1 MNLIFF
7 VLIVGGTFIAAV
19 NGKIDAVTT
28 SILSS
33 ANGAVEKVI
42 GLIGIMTLWL
52 GMAKIAEESG
62 LLKAMTRLIYP
73 FIRFL
78 FPSIPPGHPAMG
90 SILMNLC
97 ANMMGFGSAATPFGL
112 KAMKELQ
119 ELNDDK
125 STASEG
131 MCTFL
136 AINTSSVTLIPAT
149 LIAMR
154 AAAGSARPSEIVGTT
169 LFATT
174 CSTLVAI
181 IADAIFRARNRRT
194 KKAACRAIT
203 RSVNPVNA
211 ARGRKGR

>member
-7 VLIVGGTFIAAV
+7 LLIVGGILIAAV
-19 NGKIDAVTT
+19 NGNVDVVTN
-28 SILSS
+28 SIVSS

-52 GMAKIAEESG
+52 GMAKVAEESG
-62 LLKAMTRLIYP
+62 LLKRMTDLIYP
-73 FIRFL
+73 VIKFL
-78 FPSIPPGHPAMG
+78 FPSLPKGHPAMG
-90 SILMNLC
+90 CILMNIC

-119 ELNDDK
+119 ELNEDK

-136 AINTSSVTLIPAT
+136 AINTSSVTLIPTT

-154 AAAGSARPSEIVGTT
+154 AASGSANPSEIVGTT
-169 LFATT
+169 LFATS
-174 CSTLVAI
+174 CSTAVAI
-181 IADAIFRARNRRT
+181 IADAIFRAKNKRKKQAEIAHKNHNVHRKKRR
-194 KKAACRAIT
+194 
-203 RSVNPVNA
+203 
-211 ARGRKGR
+211 